1 MVAFRKKFQPF
12 VQQLIFFSIEYMYIY
27 ILYIYRYRY
36 ITYTMYIIYIY
47 IYYITYMYIRSLKI
61 LINLEISK
69 YFYPEEA
76 FGRNQSRLKLCF
88 TYQYIPCIFQ
98 VIYIYMYIY
107 IYIYLH
113 LSMYICIYLIQINVH
128 ANTVIYQHAA
138 KIHQFQILNIAKSL
152 LDIIYELCVIINLGN
167 QQYKHPSINNHQLY
181 AGTRTG

>member
-61 LINLEISK
+61 LINLEVSK

-107 IYIYLH
+107 IYIYIFTFKYVY
-113 LSMYICIYLIQINVH
+113 MYIPNIDKCTCKYSHISTCCKNPSVLDPEYS
-128 ANTVIYQHAA
+128 
-138 KIHQFQILNIAKSL
+138 KIFTGYHLRIVCN
-152 LDIIYELCVIINLGN
+152 
-167 QQYKHPSINNHQLY
+167 YKLRKPTI
-181 AGTRTG
+181 